1 MNLPSL
7 PPPASSDELVLALR
21 VLLQDLASRG
31 CITMPSAASEANPAE
46 LVDGVRALIAAKQ
59 RIEHQYHETRERLD
73 LAMQNTDA
81 GLWDWDLAHDTIVL
95 GEHWRQILGYAPG
108 EGSAD
113 FDGWLHRVHPDDLQ
127 VMRHQLAAH
136 LRGDLEDFDAQFRIA
151 TNATAWRW
159 IQVRGRASNRNA
171 AGRWCR
177 LVGTFRDI
185 TRVKEAELE
194 LLDAK
199 EMAEAANRTKS
210 DFLANMSHEIRTP
223 MNGIIGMTDLV
234 LDTDLDPVQ
243 RDYLLAVK
251 NSADTLLHII
261 NDVLDFSKIEAGRM
275 SLEQIDFSVVEL
287 MGATMKS
294 LALTAYQKGIE
305 CLYRVAPAVPAV
317 VVGDPTRVRQV
328 LTNLVGNAIKFTERG
343 EVVVSVDG
351 ESLDGNEFLL
361 RVAVR
366 DTGIGIPADKQE
378 QVFGAFSQADES
390 TTRKYGG
397 TGLGLAI
404 SRRIVQAMGG
414 DLSLESE
421 EGRGCVFS
429 FTVRLGRGV
438 QANGRPPPVFAG
450 RRALVAAANGAVRE
464 LLRAELERAGVTVR
478 EAADGE
484 ALAAQLKSAQD
495 TAKPFDWLIMEAA
508 MSAPGGFALAEQL
521 RKGWPTLDRL
531 VVVSDPKSQRSDADR
546 CEKLRIG
553 ARLIKPFSAG
563 DLSEALSLALHVDRL
578 EQVDYLEFQGEQ
590 TAWESAPRIAER
602 LAVLLVEDNP
612 VNQVVAVK
620 LLEKAGHTVTVAVNG
635 REALAQYDKR
645 RFDVIFMD
653 IQMPEMGGI
662 EATQAIRA
670 REARRSWAAGRQS
683 LSVPIIAM
691 TAHAMQGDKEACLM
705 AGMDDFVTKPIR
717 PPELYAAI
725 ARVRQAQSFAA
736 SDEHL
741 ADAGLL
747 NGDAAIEPEEIA
759 DLGATRDLLDGDEDQ
774 LQNLIR
780 IFFNDFDRNRKAL
793 DAALATR
800 DFARL
805 RDVAH
810 TLKGSA
816 GVFSASR
823 VVASA
828 AQVEKAAR
836 ATDEAECRRCVN
848 ELMRELGVLAGALRR
863 ARRGG

>member
-1 MNLPSL
+1 M
-7 PPPASSDELVLALR
+7 
-21 VLLQDLASRG
+21 LQDLVSRG
-31 CITMPSAASEANPAE
+31 CIETPVSPGDASPAE
-46 LVDGVRALIAAKQ
+46 LLDATCALVAAQQ
-59 RIEHQYHETRERLD
+59 RIEQQYRETRERLD

-81 GLWDWDLAHDTIVL
+81 GLWDWDLAKGTIVL

-108 EGSAD
+108 EGSAE
-113 FDGWLHRVHPDDLQ
+113 FESWLPRVHPDDL
-127 VMRHQLAAH
+127 VGMRYQLAAH
-136 LRGDLEDFDAQFRIA
+136 LRGELADFDAQFRISTMA
-151 TNATAWRW
+151 MTWRW
-159 IQVRGRASNRNA
+159 VQVRGRASNRNA

-177 LVGTFRDI
+177 MVGTFRDI

-275 SLEQIDFSVVEL
+275 SLERIEFSVMEL
-287 MGATMKS
+287 LGATMKS

-305 CLYRVAPAVPAV
+305 CLYQVTPVVPAV

-343 EVVVSVDG
+343 EVVVLVDG
-351 ESLDGNEFLL
+351 ERIEGDEFLL

-404 SRRIVQAMGG
+404 SKRLVQAMGG
-414 DLSLESE
+414 SLSLASE
-421 EGRGCVFS
+421 EGRGCVFT
-429 FTVRLGRGV
+429 FTVRLGCGARGGDRS
-438 QANGRPPPVFAG
+438 APLFTG
-450 RRALVAAANGAVRE
+450 RRALVAAANGAMRA
-464 LLRAELERAGVTVR
+464 LLRVELERAGVTVR
-478 EAADGE
+478 EAIDGE
-484 ALAAQLKSAQD
+484 AVAAQMKSAQD

-508 MSAPGGFALAEQL
+508 MPAPGGFALAEQL
-521 RKGWPTLDRL
+521 HKGWPNLDRL
-531 VVVSDPKSQRSDADR
+531 VVISDPRSQRSDADR
-546 CEKLRIG
+546 CEKLSIG
-553 ARLIKPFSAG
+553 ARLIKPFSSV
-563 DLSEALSLALHVDRL
+563 DLAEALSLALHVDRL
-578 EQVDYLEFQGEQ
+578 ERADYLEFQGEQ

-602 LAVLLVEDNP
+602 LTVLLVEDNP

-635 REALAQYDKR
+635 REALTQFEKR

-670 REARRSWAAGRQS
+670 REARRSWAAGRHS
-683 LSVPIIAM
+683 MSVPIIAM

-725 ARVRQAQSFAA
+725 ARVREAQSFAA

-747 NGDAAIEPEEIA
+747 NGDTVIDPKRWPISVRPVICWM
-759 DLGATRDLLDGDEDQ
+759 ATR
-774 LQNLIR
+774 ISCR
-780 IFFNDFDRNRKAL
+780 I
-793 DAALATR
+793 
-800 DFARL
+800 
-805 RDVAH
+805 
-810 TLKGSA
+810 
-816 GVFSASR
+816 
-823 VVASA
+823 
-828 AQVEKAAR
+828 
-836 ATDEAECRRCVN
+836 
-848 ELMRELGVLAGALRR
+848 
-863 ARRGG
+863 